1 VELAR
6 AEPYVPAATYVNARS
21 CARAFYDAVS
31 PGFDGENVQTDQTMK
46 AKLSPQE
53 ALIYATVTVAAA
65 DRTITEHELARINAM
80 VKELPA
86 FRGIEDAW
94 LSREAQDCGKILS
107 RPDGVHKVVRLI
119 AEALP
124 GELRETAYALAA
136 EVAASDLAIK
146 DDERDF
152 LTLLATGLQID
163 GLLRA
168 ALERTAQARQRQ
180 A

>member
-31 PGFDGENVQTDQTMK
+31 PGFDGENVKTDQTTK

-53 ALIYATVTVAAA
+53 ALIYAMVTAAAA
-65 DRTITEHELARINAM
+65 DRTITERELARINMM

-107 RPDGVHKVVRLI
+107 KPDGVHKVVRLI
-119 AEALP
+119 AEALS

-152 LTLLATGLQID
+152 LTLLAAGLQID

-180 A
+180 T